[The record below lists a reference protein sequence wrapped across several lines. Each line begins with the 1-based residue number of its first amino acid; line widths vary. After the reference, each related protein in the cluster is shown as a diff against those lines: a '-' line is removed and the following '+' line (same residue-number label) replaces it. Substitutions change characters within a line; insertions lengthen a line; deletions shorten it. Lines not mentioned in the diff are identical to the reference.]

1 MTAALLVASLLYRP
15 CILSAVAWAE
25 SLDSWTAVAG
35 SHRGPYQIAVRH
47 SRLPW
52 WALHVEPV
60 ARLEAW
66 RMLTWWHRRA
76 GDWHG
81 AQAIGTVRCVGIGT
95 ATPACGVSAGSST
108 QPPCC
113 GGVEV

>member
-25 SLDSWTAVAG
+25 SRDSWAAVAG

-52 WALHVEPV
+52 SRCTSSQSHG
-60 ARLEAW
+60 W
-66 RMLTWWHRRA
+66 RR
-76 GDWHG
+76 
-81 AQAIGTVRCVGIGT
+81 
-95 ATPACGVSAGSST
+95 
-108 QPPCC
+108 
-113 GGVEV
+113 GGC

>member
-25 SLDSWTAVAG
+25 SRDSWTAVAG
-35 SHRGPYQIAVRH
+35 SHRGPYQIAERH

-81 AQAIGTVRCVGIGT
+81 ALRGYRYGYPGVRGERGQQYAAAVLRR
-95 ATPACGVSAGSST
+95 
-108 QPPCC
+108 C
-113 GGVEV
+113 GGVR

>member
-1 MTAALLVASLLYRP
+1 MSAALLVASLLYRP

-25 SLDSWTAVAG
+25 SRDNWMAVAG
-35 SHRGPYQIAVRH
+35 THRGPYQIAVRH
-47 SRLPW
+47 SRIPW

-66 RMLTWWHRRA
+66 RMLTWWHARA

-81 AQAIGTVRCVGIGT
+81 ALRGYRYGYPGVRGERGQQYAAAVL
-95 ATPACGVSAGSST
+95 SR
-108 QPPCC
+108 C
-113 GGVEV
+113 GGGR